1 LRLCPKNH
9 NLWYSIGK
17 ERGESMELNMIVN
30 VIIGVTIFEF
40 MYWLISVIVESTKVT
55 KLDEEAVD
63 YLIQT
68 RSKNQNA
75 ASQTKEKKE
84 D

>member
-1 LRLCPKNH
+1 
-9 NLWYSIGK
+9 
-17 ERGESMELNMIVN
+17 MELNMIVN